1 LTKSHKPKGF
11 ILDTSEEER
20 IHAILRRRL
29 IEDIKEGEVRIYEK
43 KDGVMTVRL
52 MTEDDL
58 DEQSPDTNSW
68 PMQDSGLDCSF

>member
-1 LTKSHKPKGF
+1 M
-11 ILDTSEEER
+11 DTSEEER

-58 DEQSPDTNSW
+58 DEPSPDTNSW

>member
-1 LTKSHKPKGF
+1 MS
-11 ILDTSEEER
+11 ISEEER
-20 IHAILRRRL
+20 LRAILRKRL
-29 IEDIKEGEVRIYEK
+29 IEDVKAGEVRIYEK

-58 DEQSPDTNSW
+58 ITEQSPDSNSW

>member
-1 LTKSHKPKGF
+1 M
-11 ILDTSEEER
+11 DTSEEER
-20 IHAILRRRL
+20 IRAILRKRL
-29 IEDIKEGEVRIYEK
+29 IEDVKEGEVRIYEK

-58 DEQSPDTNSW
+58 DEQSPDANSW